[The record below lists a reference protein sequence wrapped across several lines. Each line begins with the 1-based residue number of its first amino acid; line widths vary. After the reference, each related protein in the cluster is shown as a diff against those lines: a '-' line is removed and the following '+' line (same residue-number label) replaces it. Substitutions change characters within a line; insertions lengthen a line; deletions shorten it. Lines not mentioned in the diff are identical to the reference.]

1 MGLDHADFMAIFDQW
16 APTYDQTV
24 LAATPHDGF
33 ENYTEV
39 LERVADLAGAG
50 AGIRVLD
57 VGTGTGNLA
66 LVLARRGAQ
75 VKAVEPSAEMR
86 HIAQSKL
93 GAIPVLDGHFLAL
106 PLPNASQD
114 AVVSTYAFHHL
125 DDHRKALGAQ
135 EILRV
140 LRPGGRVVL
149 GDVAWANEAA
159 RTAMIHRFTQEGKY
173 DLVKEIQEEYYPQVG
188 LLTSIFAAAGCSVY
202 VEQVNDWVW
211 LLVARKRTSE

>member
-1 MGLDHADFMAIFDQW
+1 MGLDHADFMAIFDEW

-24 LAATPHDGF
+24 FAATPHDGF

-39 LERVADLAGAG
+39 LERVADLAGART
-50 AGIRVLD
+50 GIRVLD

-66 LVLARRGAQ
+66 LALARRGAQ
-75 VKAVEPSAEMR
+75 VTAVEPSAEMR
-86 HIAQSKL
+86 QIAQSKL
-93 GAIPVLDGHFLAL
+93 GAIPVLNGQFLAL
-106 PLPNASQD
+106 PVPDASQD

-125 DDHRKALGAQ
+125 DDERKALGAR
-135 EILRV
+135 ELLRV

-149 GDVAWANEAA
+149 GDVAWASEATRA
-159 RTAMIHRFTQEGKY
+159 AMISRCAQEGKY
-173 DLVKEIQEEYYPQVG
+173 DLVKEIQEEYYPQIG

-211 LLVARKRTSE
+211 LVVARKRT

>member
-24 LAATPHDGF
+24 FAATPHDGF

-50 AGIRVLD
+50 HGVRVLD

-75 VKAVEPSAEMR
+75 VMAVEPSAEMR
-86 HIAQSKL
+86 QVAQAKL
-93 GAIPVLDGHFLAL
+93 GHIPVLEGQFLAL
-106 PLPNASQD
+106 PLPDGSQD

-125 DDHRKALGAQ
+125 DDERKALGAR
-135 EILRV
+135 ELLRV
-140 LRPGGRVVL
+140 LRPGGRIVL
-149 GDVAWANEAA
+149 GDVAWASEEA
-159 RTAMIHRFTQEGKY
+159 RSAMLRRFAQEGKW
-173 DLVKEIQEEYYPQVG
+173 DLVKEIEEEYYPQIG

-202 VEQVNDWVW
+202 IEQINDWIW
-211 LLVARKRTSE
+211 ILVARKRGLQ

>member
-24 LAATPHDGF
+24 FAATPHDGF

-39 LERVADLAGAG
+39 LERVADLAGANQG
-50 AGIRVLD
+50 ARVLD

-66 LVLARRGAQ
+66 VLLAQRGAR
-75 VKAVEPSAEMR
+75 VTAVEPSAEMR
-86 HIAQSKL
+86 QIAKAKL
-93 GAIPVLDGHFLAL
+93 GAVPVLDGHFLSL
-106 PLPNASQD
+106 PLPDGSQD

-125 DDHRKALGAQ
+125 DDERKVIGAR
-135 EILRV
+135 EMLRV

-149 GDVAWANEAA
+149 GDVAWANEEA
-159 RTAMIHRFTQEGKY
+159 RSAMIWRFAQEGKY
-173 DLVKEIQEEYYPQVG
+173 DLVKEIQEEYYPQIG
-188 LLTSIFAAAGCSVY
+188 LLTSVFAAAGCSVY

-211 LLVARKRTSE
+211 LVVARKRSVQ